1 MITLPRHLRA
11 SALLAAGLLVASPV
25 LSGCFSGPA
34 ATTTVQ
40 STQNSGNGTDAN
52 VGDLAIEN
60 VTVVLGPDG
69 SGSATLIGSVFNNGS
84 ADDTLVDVTVNGTP
98 AVITPGA
105 EKIPAGGS
113 ATYGYDGTNYINSY
127 TFEAEPSAY
136 VPVTMQFANA
146 GVVEMSVLSV
156 PATGIY
162 AGIAPTPAMG

>member
-25 LSGCFSGPA
+25 LGGCFSGRA

-40 STQNSGNGTDAN
+40 STMNSGNGVDAR
-52 VGDLAIEN
+52 VGDLRIEN
-60 VTVVLGPDG
+60 ATIVLGPEG

-84 ADDTLVDVTVNGTP
+84 ADDTLVGVTVNGTP
-98 AVITPGA
+98 AVVTPGA

-113 ATYGYDGTNYINSY
+113 ANFGYDGMHFINSY

-136 VPVTMQFANA
+136 VPVTMQFAN
-146 GVVEMSVLSV
+146 GGLVEMSVLSV
-156 PATGIY
+156 PPTGIY
-162 AGIAPTPAMG
+162 EGIAPTPSIG